1 MSLIVQKFGGSSVKD
16 AQRIRNVAGI
26 IAETYLAGNDVIVVL
41 SAQGDTT
48 DDLIEKA
55 NEINPHALQAGDGH
69 AALHRRA
76 DLRGPVR
83 HGPGGHGP
91 ALRVPDSLAGGHP
104 VHCCPL
110 RCPDQEDRFRAYPV
124 RAGPAPHRH
133 RHRLSGRGPQR
144 RCDHSGPG
152 RLRHQ
157 RRGPGGGLPG
167 RPLPDLHGCGRRLHH
182 GPPHRAGRPEAG
194 GDHLRRDA
202 GAGQPGRPGPPQPQR
217 GAGQEVQ
224 SEFGSRVP
232 AWSASPARK

>member
-1 MSLIVQKFGGSSVKD
+1 MDMLLSTGEQISVALCAMALEAMGLPCVSLTAWQV
-16 AQRIRNVAGI
+16 
-26 IAETYLAGNDVIVVL
+26 GN
-41 SAQGDTT
+41 
-48 DDLIEKA
+48 
-55 NEINPHALQAGDGH
+55 
-69 AALHRRA
+69 
-76 DLRGPVR
+76 
-83 HGPGGHGP
+83 
-91 ALRVPDSLAGGHP
+91 P

-157 RRGPGGGLPG
+157 RRGPGGGLS
-167 RPLPDLHGCGRRLHH
+167 
-182 GPPHRAGRPEAG
+182 GPTSARSTRMWTASTPRTPASCRAPEAG

-224 SEFGSRVP
+224 SEFGSRVQLGAQARHESEGGHKSGDKQYRRCRQGHQHCPRRPDRP
-232 AWSASPARK
+232 AAQSRRRFPGL